1 MQTLTKEA
9 ENFKEPELVITD
21 DGTQARSP
29 IGLLDAAP
37 GEPSLNPE
45 ELQPGDIIAQ
55 RYKVLNIIGKGAM
68 GCVYRVQQLALNKE
82 LALKTLNHISAS
94 DVNIRRFQNE
104 AMATAKLEHP
114 NLVRA
119 VDYGWLGQQP
129 YLVMDFV
136 QGPTLAQH
144 LKKVTT
150 LPMETMLKIFTPIC
164 FALAYAHEQG
174 VVHRD
179 LKPSNIILS
188 PNSDKQNPF
197 VAKLVDFGIAKME
210 TEEGLTKTGEVFGT
224 PLYMSPEQCLGS
236 KVDNR
241 SDIYSLGCV
250 LYEALT
256 GAPPFRGQ
264 SALETMMQHRVEMQL
279 PLKQAALGV
288 EFPPALETILF
299 KMLAKEPSQRYQS
312 CLEVAQ
318 DLTLLQQGRS
328 DLIAGSVSPTKR
340 ILSNKILIASA
351 VISLTVVGFVVS
363 LWPDSHKNQSMTTMP
378 IEEIPNVEQTHLTSS
393 NISLPD
399 ANEEM
404 FSKIVGKPPS
414 AMRIFDFGNQ
424 KLGTISHMRDIY
436 GQTQE
441 SVPAVGR
448 VSFQKDWPLLLEI
461 PFPVVYRDP
470 RLLTRFRA
478 DDLQGLKL
486 SYSTAS
492 SMMDL
497 QEQSVEGTLAFAS
510 HLKELK
516 YLQLPS
522 PVTTRAMRNLHL
534 EDLTELDS
542 LIIAG
547 TEIDCAQLATFRK
560 TLSHLCML
568 DVSSLRNV
576 ASLIKPL
583 RGSTRMMF
591 LTLDDTGLKDADLS
605 DIGKIFNLKG
615 LQLSHNGITDSG
627 IPKLTKLY
635 ALRNLG
641 LSDTRV
647 TAACADQLATLP
659 LLERVMF
666 PERLKKDELV
676 LKHRLPHCQIV
687 FGN

>member
-1 MQTLTKEA
+1 VTKEH
-9 ENFKEPELVITD
+9 EKFKQPELIISD
-21 DGTQARSP
+21 RTQSMSP
-29 IGLLDAAP
+29 VGLIDAAP
-37 GEPSLNPE
+37 AELSLNAE
-45 ELQPGDIIAQ
+45 ELQPGDIVAQ
-55 RYKVLNIIGKGAM
+55 RYRVLNVIGKGAM
-68 GCVYRVQQLALNKE
+68 GSVYRVQQLALDKE
-82 LALKTLNHISAS
+82 LALKTLNPVSAS

-119 VDYGWLGQQP
+119 VDYGWLDQQP

-164 FALAYAHEQG
+164 FALAYAHEHG

-188 PNSDKQNPF
+188 PSGDKQSPF
-197 VAKLVDFGIAKME
+197 VAKLVDFGIAKLE
-210 TEEGLTKTGEVFGT
+210 TEDGLTKTGEVFGT

-264 SALETMMQHRVEMQL
+264 SALETMMQHRVEIQL

-318 DLTLLQQGRS
+318 DLTLLQQGRF
-328 DLIAGSVSPTKR
+328 DLIAKSVSPTKR
-340 ILSNKILIASA
+340 VLKNKILIVSA
-351 VISLTVVGFVVS
+351 VIALTVVGFIVS
-363 LWPDSHKNQSMTTMP
+363 LWPDSRKNESMPTTP
-378 IEEIPNVEQTHLTSS
+378 TEKIPNVEQTHVAPS
-393 NISLPD
+393 NNSIPD
-399 ANEEM
+399 GNEEK
-404 FSKIVGKPPS
+404 FSKIVGKPPK
-414 AMRIFDFGNQ
+414 ATRVFDFGNQ
-424 KLGTISHMRDIY
+424 NLGIISHMRDIY

-448 VSFQKDWPLLLEI
+448 VSFKKDWPLLLDV
-461 PFPVVYRDP
+461 PFPAVYRDP
-470 RLLTRFRA
+470 HLLTRFRS

-547 TEIDCAQLATFRK
+547 TEIDCTQLATFRK

-576 ASLIKPL
+576 RALIKSL

-605 DIGKIFNLKG
+605 DIGKIVNLKS
-615 LQLSHNGITDSG
+615 LQLSHNGITDNG
-627 IPKLTKLY
+627 ISKLTKLY

-641 LSDTRV
+641 LGGTRV
-647 TAACADQLATLP
+647 TATCADQLATLP
-659 LLERVMF
+659 LLATVMF
-666 PERLKKDELV
+666 PERLRKDELV

-687 FGN
+687 FGD